1 MTQKST
7 LSGSFWAGM
16 VAIAIGLI
24 AGIWGVVSLLT
35 RGHVAMG
42 VNDQM
47 PWGILVP
54 GYVFFVA
61 ASAGCVIVALGYA
74 LGIKRFAHI
83 MKRAIF
89 LAIITLLAGGGLI
102 FIELGSPQNAINFI
116 LSPNPLSPMGWML
129 GFYTLYL
136 VMLLIEF
143 YLISTGRVSNLR
155 TISMFTA
162 FSAIA
167 VHSTLGGIFGLAA
180 VRTYWGGALSP
191 VYFILI
197 AMLIGTALLLLV
209 TILTYKLTKATMS
222 SELHA
227 LVLDLGKFLGIVL
240 GVGIF
245 FTLWKTLA
253 GLRST
258 VDSTLIAYQDTVGL
272 WWFWVFVVLIGLVI
286 PIVLLLNSKTR
297 NLNVVALSSVLVLI
311 GMFAARVEFTL
322 GGEIVPVMK
331 DLVHPGFSS
340 HYAPTF
346 VEIAILGLAFS
357 GVALLYVL
365 GARKLE
371 LDKVA
376 EHD

>member
-1 MTQKST
+1 MTQKNT
-7 LSGSFWAGM
+7 SGLFWAGM
-16 VAIAIGLI
+16 AAIAIGLI
-24 AGIWGVVSLLT
+24 AGIWGVISLLT
-35 RGHVAMG
+35 QGHAAMG
-42 VNDQM
+42 VNDQI
-47 PWGILVP
+47 PWGVLVP

-74 LGIKRFAHI
+74 LGIKRFALI

-89 LAIITLLAGGGLI
+89 LAIITLLAGGALI
-102 FIELGSPQNAINFI
+102 LIELGSPLKAINFV
-116 LSPNPLSPMGWML
+116 LSPNPLSPMWWML
-129 GFYTLYL
+129 VFYTLYL
-136 VMLLIEF
+136 AMLLVEF
-143 YLISTGRVSNLR
+143 YLITTGRVSNLR
-155 TISMFTA
+155 TISVFTA

-180 VRTYWGGALSP
+180 VRTYFGGALSP

-222 SELHA
+222 AELHA

-245 FTLWKTLA
+245 FTLWKIIA

-258 VDSTLIAYQDTVGL
+258 VDSTVIAYQDTVGL
-272 WWFWVFVVLIGLVI
+272 WWYWVFVILIGLVI
-286 PIVLLLNSKTR
+286 PIVLLLNPKTR
-297 NLNVVALSSVLVLI
+297 NINVVALASVCVLI
-311 GMFAARVEFTL
+311 GMFGARVEFTL

-357 GVALLYVL
+357 GVALLYIL